1 MALQSRNSD
10 ENEKKNENTMNM
22 QTRSKLTG
30 TQSQKIQKTLE
41 NEELQELKKQ
51 NKLVI
56 KYISEMKE
64 QQDLREKELQAIK
77 SSL

>member
-30 TQSQKIQKTLE
+30 TQSQKIQ
-41 NEELQELKKQ
+41 
-51 NKLVI
+51 
-56 KYISEMKE
+56 
-64 QQDLREKELQAIK
+64 
-77 SSL
+77 

>member
-1 MALQSRNSD
+1 
-10 ENEKKNENTMNM
+10 M

-51 NKLVI
+51 N
-56 KYISEMKE
+56 
-64 QQDLREKELQAIK
+64 
-77 SSL
+77 